1 MNTTEMQF
9 KADTGLYSTIDIE
22 IEEKT
27 PDSMFKA
34 DYYKIEDMKALE
46 IFSIKYENL
55 IRLHIPEY
63 IKWLEEKVIELQK
76 QIK

>member
-1 MNTTEMQF
+1 MTTTEMQF

-27 PDSMFKA
+27 HNNWFKA

-46 IFSIKYENL
+46 MFSIKYENC
-55 IRLHIPEY
+55 ISLHIPEY

>member
-1 MNTTEMQF
+1 MTTTEMQF

-27 PDSMFKA
+27 PKNWFKA

-46 IFSIKYENL
+46 MFSIKYENC

-63 IKWLEEKVIELQK
+63 IKWLEEKVIELQ
-76 QIK
+76 Q